1 MSIGYIQN
9 NDILKYGGS
18 VKDMTLDNYRTSEYV
33 SLVNE
38 TKFESNMQTIPVF
51 QNHFFVN
58 EDKLKIKTRL
68 ETEIQ
73 YSNDMKSIDPEII
86 GLERYNQNK
95 KINLKR
101 MAVTYLDMNYKRF
114 INRENQNILTNIK
127 NLYSNQNSN
136 ALENVKVLYEEPAP
150 IEIRDADLGIMYKE
164 QSLPLNI
171 KMYFN
176 LSDNVDGPLF
186 DKYYDL
192 QNQLQDIELYFQEII
207 EPNINTLFC
216 EFWNYRNDK
225 TYFYQ
230 PNTESKFYKRKPH
243 IFSLDGSPIKFKS
256 YDKKYKTII
265 MSNNLGIKYKVFTK
279 HYRDTNMFI
288 VSVSLENLTDYIDKS
303 YIYHHNLITNLI
315 HMRQMQ
321 YYYRE
326 QQYRNNEYNTNNPK
340 LDFQLTN
347 VLNLTDIFYDD
358 RDEELYRKVLK
369 VLLNKCIDIYHLRT
383 RNGEKYKVLNLEV
396 KKYPIHDLDK
406 DKQFYTTSATIVSNP
421 MMYRSSSY
429 KKIVTLEN
437 YPLMLN
443 DDASTTILNL
453 YYYEYDL
460 RKEIFDENNEPEDP
474 NEQERRINLERFR

>member
-1 MSIGYIQN
+1 MSIGYIN
-9 NDILKYGGS
+9 NSDLIKYGGD
-18 VKDMTLDNYRTSEYV
+18 VRDMTLQNYRTSQYV
-33 SLVNE
+33 SLANE
-38 TKFESNMQTIPVF
+38 TKFDTNMQAIPEF

-58 EDKLKIKTRL
+58 QDKLKIKSTL

-73 YSNDMKSIDPEII
+73 YSNDMKSINPEII
-86 GLERYNQNK
+86 GLERYNENN

-114 INRENQNILTNIK
+114 INRENQNVLTNIR
-127 NLYSNQNSN
+127 NFYPNNN
-136 ALENVKVLYEEPAP
+136 ALENVRGLYEQPAP
-150 IEIRDADLGIMYKE
+150 ILIPDADLGIMYSE
-164 QSLPLNI
+164 QCLPLNI

-176 LSDNVDGPLF
+176 LSDKVDGPLF
-186 DKYYDL
+186 DNYYNL
-192 QNQLQDIELYFQEII
+192 QNQLQDIGLYFDEII

-256 YDKKYKTII
+256 YDLKNKTII

-288 VSVSLENLTDYIDKS
+288 VSVSLENITDYIDKS
-303 YIYHHNLITNLI
+303 FI
-315 HMRQMQ
+315 HQQDIRKNYLRTIHMQ
-321 YYYRE
+321 YYYR
-326 QQYRNNEYNTNNPK
+326 RNNEQFGDINLNENVT
-340 LDFQLTN
+340 DFQLDN
-347 VLNLTDIFYDD
+347 VLNLTNIFYDNKYD
-358 RDEELYRKVLK
+358 ELYRKVLK
-369 VLLNKCIDIYHLRT
+369 IVLNKCIDIYELKT
-383 RNGEKYKVLNLEV
+383 TNGDKYKVLNLQV
-396 KKYPIHDLDK
+396 KKYQLTELNIH
-406 DKQFYTTSATIVSNP
+406 KQFYTTSATIVSNP
-421 MMYRSSSY
+421 SGLRTSNY
-429 KKIVTLEN
+429 KKLVTLNN

-460 RKEIFDENNEPEDP
+460 RRNILNRNNNNHEENNIGNYELW
-474 NEQERRINLERFR
+474 RRGW